1 MLVGCEFDH
10 TVYLQMGTTI
20 WLSSFFMNRPFA
32 VRASSTTFLASNLF
46 KPYKE
51 YTNEIVSPSISIAS
65 FVAISCRFTFSNK
78 LFKVPT

>member
-1 MLVGCEFDH
+1 MQIETQRLVGCEFDH

-51 YTNEIVSPSISIAS
+51 YTNEIVSPSINSHFLCS
-65 FVAISCRFTFSNK
+65 STFTCV
-78 LFKVPT
+78 LY

>member
-32 VRASSTTFLASNLF
+32 VRASSTTFRASNLF

-51 YTNEIVSPSISIAS
+51 YTNKIVSPSINSY
-65 FVAISCRFTFSNK
+65 FVVLHVNPTFAIYFVLC
-78 LFKVPT
+78 